1 MPYWQLF
8 YHMVWAT
15 KNRDPLL
22 TPDVEPVI
30 YGFLRGKA
38 TGLGATIYAL
48 NGMADHVHMV
58 ASIPPKIAV
67 ATFIGQVKA
76 VATTRF
82 NKSGLSETPIYWQA
96 EYAVF
101 SFDGKRLTNY
111 IAYVERQKEHHAQ
124 GNTIP
129 ILERTGDGGP
139 QVLRET
145 MIDYGVDQDDWRREM
160 AALWSAG

>member
-15 KNRDPLL
+15 KNREPLL
-22 TPDVEPVI
+22 TLDVEPVI

-38 TGLGATIYAL
+38 TGLGAVVCAL
-48 NGMADHVHMV
+48 NGVTDHVHMV

-82 NKSGLSETPIYWQA
+82 NKSGY
-96 EYAVF
+96 
-101 SFDGKRLTNY
+101 GKRLPNY
-111 IAYVERQKEHHAQ
+111 ITYVGRQKEHHAQ

-145 MIDYGVDQDDWRREM
+145 RVDYSLEQDDW
-160 AALWSAG
+160 